1 MKRYA
6 PLSQQPVLGR
16 SLDQMSAGER
26 VVCEAFSDEQYL
38 ARLLD
43 YMALEEQK
51 GKDKFHSDH
60 FQLFKVRVTPSRRP
74 PRPVITGT
82 VVCCTCCLC
91 VYAQGLFRNYDATF
105 LPLVRPHLERLV
117 RETSREK
124 HEYSH
129 RLAAEIIAGLVRGA
143 KHWDFDRVSARTLLL
158 HT

>member
-16 SLDQMSAGER
+16 SVDQMSAGER

-60 FQLFKVRVTPSRRP
+60 FQLFKVRRTPSRFVASSCR
-74 PRPVITGT
+74 
-82 VVCCTCCLC
+82 
-91 VYAQGLFRNYDATF
+91 
-105 LPLVRPHLERLV
+105 
-117 RETSREK
+117 
-124 HEYSH
+124 H
-129 RLAAEIIAGLVRGA
+129 RR
-143 KHWDFDRVSARTLLL
+143 DRVLYVLSVFSYRACSATTTRRSCRW
-158 HT
+158 

>member
-60 FQLFKVRVTPSRRP
+60 FQLFKVRVTSSRRP
-74 PRPVITGT
+74 PRPVITARSC
-82 VVCCTCCLC
+82 VVRAVC
-91 VYAQGLFRNYDATF
+91 VC
-105 LPLVRPHLERLV
+105 V
-117 RETSREK
+117 
-124 HEYSH
+124 
-129 RLAAEIIAGLVRGA
+129 
-143 KHWDFDRVSARTLLL
+143 
-158 HT
+158 